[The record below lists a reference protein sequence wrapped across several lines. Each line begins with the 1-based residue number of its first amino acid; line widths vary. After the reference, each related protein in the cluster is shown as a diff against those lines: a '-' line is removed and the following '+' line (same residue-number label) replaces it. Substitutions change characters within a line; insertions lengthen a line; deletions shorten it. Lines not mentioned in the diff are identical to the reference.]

1 MNFIVQVAV
10 VVLALSVV
18 ESSAKAQKGSNLA
31 SRIFG
36 VKYVPNLPQNRQFGP
51 AATLTVTE
59 FRTITQTI
67 TTSTSSVCGKLV
79 NVTGACRR
87 RRGMWQDEPVVMTFD
102 EGLDFVDEMLS
113 PTATL
118 K

>member
-1 MNFIVQVAV
+1 MNFILQVTV
-10 VVLALSVV
+10 IGLALSVV
-18 ESSAKAQKGSNLA
+18 ESSAKAQNTPKLD

-36 VKYVPNLPQNRQFGP
+36 APQNRQFGP
-51 AATLTVTE
+51 AATLTITE
-59 FRTITQTI
+59 FRTVTETF

-87 RRGMWQDEPVVMTFD
+87 RRGMWQDEPVVLIFD
-102 EGLDFVDEMLS
+102 EGLDYVDEMLS
-113 PTATL
+113 PTATF

>member
-10 VVLALSVV
+10 VVLAFSVV
-18 ESSAKAQKGSNLA
+18 ESLAKAQKGSKFG

-36 VKYVPNLPQNRQFGP
+36 VKPNLPQNRQFGP

-67 TTSTSSVCGKLV
+67 TTSTSCVCGKLV

-87 RRGMWQDEPVVMTFD
+87 RRGMWQDEPIVMTFD